1 MLLPLGRVFDV
12 LRGPDQFLL
21 DKKESDEQGNTGR
34 GHWQGDTGWATRE
47 GQGDMWRAAKV
58 GKHGDDNKGSVKATR
73 KGEQKQSDM
82 GKAKGGQVEACK
94 YALANSSSRY

>member
-1 MLLPLGRVFDV
+1 
-12 LRGPDQFLL
+12 
-21 DKKESDEQGNTGR
+21 
-34 GHWQGDTGWATRE
+34 
-47 GQGDMWRAAKV
+47 MWRAAKV